1 MEHVMPRTKLTA
13 AAVERIKPPS
23 AGRVEYFD
31 AMLPAFGLRVTERG
45 HKSWIVFYRV
55 GGRQRRMTLGSYP
68 ALTLAEARED
78 ARNALRQAAEGGD
91 PATERVRRKA
101 EHLSNTFAA
110 VAADFI
116 KKHAKRR
123 NRSWAQT
130 DRLINKELLP
140 VWGQRSIS
148 DITRR
153 DMLDLLDLIID
164 RGSPALANK
173 VLGTVKTLFY
183 WALDREIIDANPM
196 ARIKPPAPVVRRERT
211 LDDEEI
217 PPLWSAWEKMGD
229 PHGRFLQLLLA
240 TAQRRSEVANMR
252 WEGVDIENRLW
263 TIPAEA
269 NKSGRTHEVPLS
281 ALAVEIIQGLPR
293 THEEWLLPTDVGKP
307 ISAFTPC
314 KQRAD
319 RLSGITNWRFHDL
332 RRTAATNMAR
342 IGVSVHVISRVLNH
356 VEGGVTSIYDRH
368 SYLEEK
374 RHALEA
380 WGHKLES
387 LIWSPKSNVLA
398 LRP

>member
-1 MEHVMPRTKLTA
+1 MPRTKLTA

-68 ALTLAEARED
+68 ALTLAEARKD
-78 ARNALRQAAEGGD
+78 ARNALRRAAEGND

-110 VAADFI
+110 VAADFM

-153 DMLDLLDLIID
+153 DMLDLLDEIID
-164 RGSPALANK
+164 RGAPALANK

-183 WALDREIIDANPM
+183 WALDRDIIDTNPM
-196 ARIKPPAPVVRRERT
+196 ARIKPPAPVVRRERM
-211 LDDEEI
+211 LNDEEI
-217 PPLWSAWEKMGD
+217 PLLWSAWEKMGH
-229 PHGRFLQLLLA
+229 PHGRFLQLLLV

-252 WEGVDIENRLW
+252 WEAVDIENRLW

-269 NKSGRTHEVPLS
+269 NKSGRAHEVPLS
-281 ALAVEIIQGLPR
+281 RLAVEIIQSVPR
-293 THEEWLLPTDVGKP
+293 THEELLLPTHVGKP
-307 ISAFTPC
+307 ISGFTPC

-319 RLSGITNWRFHDL
+319 KLSGITDWRFHDL

-342 IGVSVHVISRVLNH
+342 IGVSVHTISRVLNH
-356 VEGGVTSIYDRH
+356 VEGGVTSIYDRY
-368 SYLEEK
+368 SYLPEK
-374 RHALEA
+374 HHALEA

-387 LIWSPKSNVLA
+387 LIRSPKSNVLA
-398 LRP
+398 LRS